1 MTGALA
7 AFADRLRVQIAPGLD
22 DEEVVAI
29 TQDVLSMT
37 LTEEAAKRL
46 IVYVNHDFR
55 VLSLLISVMRDIRQR
70 IGKTCD
76 HRVIEASWT
85 RAMHVKSRQ

>member
-1 MTGALA
+1 MTGHLA

-22 DEEVVAI
+22 DEEAI
-29 TQDVLSMT
+29 AIAQDALNMT

-46 IVYVNHDFR
+46 VVYVNHDFR
-55 VLSLLISVMRDIRQR
+55 VLVLLIGVMRDLRQR
-70 IGKTCD
+70 FGKTVD
-76 HRVIEASWT
+76 HRVIEASWA